1 MKQIILGGK
10 RILTG
15 EGALSCLAETD
26 FERTLIV
33 TGGGS
38 MIRTGVIEEAK
49 GYLTEKGG
57 QVRVHSGIGADPTM
71 QEVEKG
77 LAVMREYK
85 PDAVVA
91 IGGGSAMDCAKI
103 MLLFYEF
110 PWLNFD
116 NVLEKIAEGAVPEE
130 RKTALI
136 CVPSTSGTGSEVT
149 KGGVI
154 TDPQRQLKLPI
165 MTECLRP
172 DAAVLDVRL
181 PMTMPAKLA
190 AETGMDALT
199 HALEAYIN
207 HNLDDFDEA
216 LCGAAAAGIMKWLP
230 ISCLE
235 GDRTAREKVH
245 HYQCMAGIGFANV
258 GLGMVHGI
266 AHAYGAAFHL
276 SHGLA
281 NAVILP
287 YALDFNRKDERAAAK
302 LDELSRR
309 VGCEDLAEA
318 VRQMKRRLGI
328 PECFRQVLD
337 EKSFLEK
344 QEMVA
349 EHAMLGATRV
359 NPVKIEQDTMRKLVK
374 TVYYGREF

>member
-1 MKQIILGGK
+1 
-10 RILTG
+10 
-15 EGALSCLAETD
+15 
-26 FERTLIV
+26 
-33 TGGGS
+33 
-38 MIRTGVIEEAK
+38 
-49 GYLTEKGG
+49 
-57 QVRVHSGIGADPTM
+57 
-71 QEVEKG
+71 
-77 LAVMREYK
+77 
-85 PDAVVA
+85 
-91 IGGGSAMDCAKI
+91 
-103 MLLFYEF
+103 
-110 PWLNFD
+110 
-116 NVLEKIAEGAVPEE
+116 
-130 RKTALI
+130 
-136 CVPSTSGTGSEVT
+136 
-149 KGGVI
+149 
-154 TDPQRQLKLPI
+154 
-165 MTECLRP
+165 
-172 DAAVLDVRL
+172 
-181 PMTMPAKLA
+181 
-190 AETGMDALT
+190 
-199 HALEAYIN
+199 
-207 HNLDDFDEA
+207 
-216 LCGAAAAGIMKWLP
+216 
-230 ISCLE
+230 
-235 GDRTAREKVH
+235 
-245 HYQCMAGIGFANV
+245 MAGIGFANV

-374 TVYYGREF
+374 TVYYGRKF